1 MRCVKDGRRD
11 RMAGPAILAVL
22 AVVVGLGC
30 FAAAAVD
37 GLEANFVCT
46 EDGPGFVGNCR
57 EDARTWFSRN
67 PAPVGLAIGLVGAA
81 ATLLAIRLTQDR
93 RNREANQV
101 RGRHAKQLFAR
112 IDHVTDSDSQWELHL
127 RNDNGLE
134 IRNISVL
141 IRDPKSPERTQRL
154 SVDSLPGKSKTNL
167 ALPARP
173 MDSGHDVIVSFTDAA
188 DVRWW
193 LNTSSGELHE
203 I

>member
-1 MRCVKDGRRD
+1 
-11 RMAGPAILAVL
+11 
-22 AVVVGLGC
+22 
-30 FAAAAVD
+30 
-37 GLEANFVCT
+37 
-46 EDGPGFVGNCR
+46 
-57 EDARTWFSRN
+57 
-67 PAPVGLAIGLVGAA
+67 
-81 ATLLAIRLTQDR
+81 
-93 RNREANQV
+93 V